1 MEPARA
7 RDARPLRRHGE
18 DLVRHGHAVEEE
30 ERARDGPDVS
40 DGLARRQRL
49 VAVEAPADEPD
60 ARVRDRGQWRR
71 RHAGRAAA
79 AHVPQSVIKN
89 ALAVLVFPKKHG
101 HLAVLADPSHL
112 HVAVVRGADG
122 VVAGP
127 RALVRAQRATF
138 LGAPVPVQIKQPR
151 KRPPRGQEP
160 AFRALGFLVE
170 PV

>member
-1 MEPARA
+1 MQKSKFHETVVQNRRVARHAIDATPARWRA
-7 RDARPLRRHGE
+7 PDSLVDLRT
-18 DLVRHGHAVEEE
+18 
-30 ERARDGPDVS
+30 
-40 DGLARRQRL
+40 
-49 VAVEAPADEPD
+49 EAGSSIRNRSE
-60 ARVRDRGQWRR
+60 GRR

-79 AHVPQSVIKN
+79 ANLPCGVVED
-89 ALAVLVFPKKHG
+89 ALAYIILTEIHG
-101 HLAVLADPSHL
+101 HLALFAHPSHL

-151 KRPPRGQEP
+151 QRPSRRQQP
-160 AFRALGFLVE
+160 AARALGLLVE

>member
-18 DLVRHGHAVEEE
+18 DLVRHGDAVEEE
-30 ERARDGPDVS
+30 ERARNGPDVS
-40 DGLARRQRL
+40 DGLARRRRL
-49 VAVEAPADEPD
+49 AAVETPAYEPHT
-60 ARVRDRGQWRR
+60 RVRDRREGRR

-112 HVAVVRGADG
+112 HVACVKS
-122 VVAGP
+122 
-127 RALVRAQRATF
+127 TS
-138 LGAPVPVQIKQPR
+138 K
-151 KRPPRGQEP
+151 
-160 AFRALGFLVE
+160 
-170 PV
+170 

>member
-18 DLVRHGHAVEEE
+18 DLVRHGHTVEEE
-30 ERARDGPDVS
+30 ERARDGPDLPG
-40 DGLARRQRL
+40 DFAWRRRL
-49 VAVEAPADEPD
+49 VAVETPAYEPD
-60 ARVRDRGQWRR
+60 ARVRDRREGR

-79 AHVPQSVIKN
+79 AHAARRVVED
-89 ALAVLVFPKKHG
+89 ALAVLVFPQKDRY
-101 HLAVLADPSHL
+101 LALFAHPSHL

-151 KRPPRGQEP
+151 QRPSRRQQP
-160 AFRALGFLVE
+160 AARALGLLVE